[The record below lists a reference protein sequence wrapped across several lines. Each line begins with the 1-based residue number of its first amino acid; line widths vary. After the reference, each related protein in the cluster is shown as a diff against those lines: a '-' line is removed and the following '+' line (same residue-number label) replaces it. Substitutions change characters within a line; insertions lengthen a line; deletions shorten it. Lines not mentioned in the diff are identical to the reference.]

1 MKNSLKFISI
11 GLVMVV
17 LLMSQWAID
26 RPAEAAAVA
35 EDKVEW
41 RDSSDDA
48 VSYYSTGGAT
58 STATFWIKDGAL
70 ETTPA
75 ASTTWTL
82 GSGSTSIADAATLTL
97 GTAAISGTGAATATS
112 TSDKSGG
119 FIAGTSA
126 LSAAPSLTVNS
137 NNVTID
143 QYNLTA
149 GTFSLGDASGT
160 TGSVVADFNYH
171 TIDSY
176 DGATAGQ
183 KIAKVTSTSDSTGT
197 WVAISEVSASGGS
210 TASYTAD
217 FYKGSVVLSRNAGD
231 AETAGRVFVADGDTI
246 TVTYYGCG
254 TSCTDTTDSS
264 TAIASD
270 TAIIDDT
277 DPVITVT
284 SSDAADGTLT
294 NDTTPTLSFTVTDA
308 ASGFTATTPLSHVT
322 TLVNGCKVLTGE
334 NLYGAL
340 SSSELNIT
348 INTGLTNTWA
358 TAVTGTCNGAGGR
371 TAGGFGI
378 DTTSAT
384 TTPTSTSHGKVFSY
398 SITATDKAGNS
409 KTLDGTD
416 ANITVDTVVPDMGD
430 ATAGKGWTTKE
441 VDQKDSVK
449 VEFTETLDQ
458 SSVTT
463 DDFTVDGTAPTSI
476 VFGGSDSTT
485 DTLVYLVMGADLAPN
500 ATPDVRLVGSVT
512 DLAGN
517 ELKDSDSNTNCTTAP
532 CGFADRD
539 SAAADGVNP
548 TISNVAID
556 SNLLAK
562 AGTATM
568 TFDSDE
574 AMKDNGATIA
584 NGCTCVLVS
593 GGGAAGNPTAT
604 KLAVTMP
611 TSVTSGTA
619 AFKQSAY
626 STTGIYGL
634 VVQAVDVKDNEGN
647 LGGVEVANE
656 NVSSQITS
664 NLAATSTTAVI
675 TLKKWPLADH
685 DADGSLSDSIT
696 ASINGGAAVAV
707 TIASGGV
714 NWGTAEAV
722 TLAFT
727 GAAAPVTSSDTV
739 KLTYYYADAAHTV
752 EVDVTGPTVSSKS
765 PDDGSSTE
773 NTSPFISVT
782 WSDDEYAG
790 DTNTTVTISKAE
802 HTDPD
807 GTTTD
812 ISADLSTTDN
822 KSFFYRPA
830 GLAVGEHTVKFS
842 ATDAA
847 GNETKDQSWKF
858 SVTAKAQTSVA
869 LLPGWNLVSLPGTPS
884 DTAINSVI
892 TSTQVDTVVTYD
904 PTVPGGWLT
913 AVRAD
918 GVLSGT
924 LATID
929 AQRGYWVHTANDD
942 PIKVDIPGYTAGS
955 QQLPPAIA
963 LVKGWNLVPVVS
975 IEGAS
980 SMDADIYFTGLSWTR
995 GYGFN
1000 TSTDAFASFIPNTD
1014 NDSEGNIVIGKGYWV
1029 FLTKAG
1035 DLVP

>member
-1 MKNSLKFISI
+1 VKNSLKFISI

-35 EDKVEW
+35 EDAVEW
-41 RDSSDDA
+41 RNSSDAA

-58 STATFWIKDGAL
+58 STATFWLKDGAL

-75 ASTTWTL
+75 ASTTW
-82 GSGSTSIADAATLTL
+82 SSISTSIADAATLTL
-97 GTAAISGTGAATATS
+97 GTGAISGTGAAS
-112 TSDKSGG
+112 TTTLDVAGG
-119 FIAGTSA
+119 FTPGTSA

-137 NNVTID
+137 NVVTID

-171 TIDSY
+171 KIDSY

-197 WVAISEVSASGGS
+197 WVSISEVSASGGS

-217 FYKGSVVLSRNAGD
+217 FYKGSVILSRNAGD
-231 AETAGRVFVADGDTI
+231 AEVAGSVFVADGDTI
-246 TVTYYGCG
+246 TVSYYGCG
-254 TSCTDTTDSS
+254 TSCTDGTDS
-264 TAIASD
+264 TTLIASD

-277 DPVITVT
+277 DPAITIT
-284 SSDAADGTLT
+284 SADATDDSLL
-294 NDTTPTLSFTVTDA
+294 NDTTPTLSFTVTDG
-308 ASGFTATTPLSHVT
+308 ASGFTSTSPTTHLTV
-322 TLVNGCKVLTGE
+322 LVNGCRVNAAELSWGTLAADSLKATI
-334 NLYGAL
+334 AL
-340 SSSELNIT
+340 AFGT
-348 INTGLTNTWA
+348 TWA
-358 TAVTGTCNGAGGR
+358 TAPNATCDGSTRAS
-371 TAGGFGI
+371 GGFGI

-398 SITATDKAGNS
+398 SITATDLAGNDV
-409 KTLDGTD
+409 TLDGTS
-416 ANITVDTVVPDMGD
+416 ANITVDTQVPDMGD
-430 ATAGKGWTTKE
+430 AVAGKGWTTKE
-441 VDQKDSVK
+441 VDQKNGLSVTFD
-449 VEFTETLDQ
+449 ESLDAA
-458 SSVTT
+458 SVTT

-476 VFGGSDSTT
+476 VMGGTGVTT
-485 DTLVYLVMGADLAPN
+485 NKVVYLVMESDLAPN

-517 ELKDSDSNTNCTTAP
+517 ELKDSSSNTNCTTAP
-532 CGFADRD
+532 CGYADRD
-539 SAAADGVNP
+539 SEAADEVNP
-548 TISNVAID
+548 TISNVVVD

-562 AGTATM
+562 SGTATL

-584 NGCTCVLVS
+584 AGCTCVLVS

-619 AFKQSAY
+619 AFKQTAY

-634 VVQAVDVKDNEGN
+634 VIQAVDVKDNEGN

-656 NVSSQITS
+656 NVSSQFTVS
-664 NLAATSTTAVI
+664 STGTSTYTAI
-675 TLKKWPLADH
+675 KLSKWPLADH

-696 ASINGGAAVAV
+696 ASINGGSAVAV
-707 TIASGGV
+707 TINASNGV
-714 NWGTAEAV
+714 NWGTAETVNIAI
-722 TLAFT
+722 T
-727 GAAAPVTSSDTV
+727 GAAAAITSSDTV

-752 EVDVTGPTVSSKS
+752 EVDVTGPTVASKS
-765 PDDGSSTE
+765 PSDGSSTE
-773 NTSPFISVT
+773 NTTPFVSVT

-822 KSFFYRPA
+822 KSFFFRPS
-830 GLAVGEHTVKFS
+830 GLAVGEHTFKFS

-847 GNETKDQSWKF
+847 GNETADQSWKF

-869 LLPGWNLVSLPGTPS
+869 LLPGWNLVSLPGTPA

-904 PTVPGGWLT
+904 PSVPGGWLT

-963 LVKGWNLVPVVS
+963 LVKGWNLVPAVTIS
-975 IEGAS
+975 GAA
-980 SMDADIYFTGLSWTR
+980 SMDADLYFTGLSWTR

-1000 TSTDAFASFIPNTD
+1000 TSSDSFVSFISDTTD
-1014 NDSEGNIVIGKGYWV
+1014 DAEGNIAVGKGYWI

>member
-1 MKNSLKFISI
+1 
-11 GLVMVV
+11 MVV
-17 LLMSQWAID
+17 LLMSQWALD

-41 RDSSDDA
+41 RDSSDVV

-58 STATFWIKDGAL
+58 STATFYIKDGAL

-75 ASTTWTL
+75 ASTTW
-82 GSGSTSIADAATLTL
+82 SSISATIVDAATLTL
-97 GTAAISGTGAATATS
+97 GTGAISGGGAATVTTLDVA
-112 TSDKSGG
+112 GG
-119 FIAGTSA
+119 FIVGTSA

-137 NNVTID
+137 NVVTLD
-143 QYNLTA
+143 QYNLSA

-171 TIDSY
+171 KIDSY
-176 DGATAGQ
+176 DGATSGQ

-197 WVAISEVSASGGS
+197 WVAISEVATSGSA

-217 FYKGSVVLSRNAGD
+217 FYKGSVILSRNAGD
-231 AETAGRVFVADGDTI
+231 SETAGRVFVADGDTV

-264 TAIASD
+264 TAIASA
-270 TAIIDDT
+270 TTLIDDT
-277 DPVITVT
+277 DPTITIT

-294 NDTTPTLSFTVTDA
+294 KDTTPTLSFTVTDG
-308 ASGFTATTPLSHVT
+308 ASGFVATAPLTYVT
-322 TLVNGCKVLTGE
+322 TLVNGCKVLGSTE
-334 NLYGAL
+334 VLYGGL

-358 TAVTGTCNGAGGR
+358 TAAVGTCNGAGGR
-371 TAGGFGI
+371 TGGGFGI
-378 DTTSAT
+378 DTTSST
-384 TTPTSTSHGKVFSY
+384 TTPTTTSHGKVFSY

-409 KTLDGTD
+409 KTLDGTS
-416 ANITVDTVVPDMGD
+416 ANITVDTVVPNMGD

-441 VDQKDSVK
+441 VSQKDSVK
-449 VEFTETLDQ
+449 VAFDETLAQ
-458 SSVTT
+458 STVST
-463 DDFTVDGTAPTSI
+463 DDFTVDGVAPTSI
-476 VFGGSDSTT
+476 VFGGTGVTT
-485 DTLVYLVMGADLAPN
+485 DTVVYLVMASDLAPN

-517 ELKDSDSNTNCTTAP
+517 ELKDSTTNANCTTPP
-532 CGFADRD
+532 CGYADRD

-548 TISNVAID
+548 TVSNVAVD
-556 SNLLAK
+556 ANLLAAK
-562 AGTATM
+562 GTATL
-568 TFDSDE
+568 TFNSDE
-574 AMKDNGATIA
+574 AMKDNGETIA

-604 KLAVTMP
+604 KLSVTMP
-611 TSVTSGTA
+611 TSVTAGTA
-619 AFKQSAY
+619 AFKQASY

-634 VVQAVDVKDNEGN
+634 VVQAIDVKDNEGN
-647 LGGVEVANE
+647 AGGVLVANE
-656 NVSSQITS
+656 NVSSQITA
-664 NLAATSTTAVI
+664 NLASTSTTQII

-685 DADGSLSDSIT
+685 DADGDLSDSIT

-707 TIASGGV
+707 TIASLGV

-722 TLAFT
+722 TLSFS
-727 GAAAPVTSSDTV
+727 GAATTVLAADTV
-739 KLTYYYADAAHTV
+739 KLSYYYADAAHTV
-752 EVDVTGPTVSSKS
+752 EVDVSGPTVSSKS
-765 PDDGSSTE
+765 PSDGSSTE
-773 NTSPFISVT
+773 NTRPFIKVT
-782 WSDDEYAG
+782 WDDDEYAG
-790 DTNTTVTISKAE
+790 DTKTEVTITKAE
-802 HTDPD
+802 ITDPD
-807 GTTTD
+807 GVTTD
-812 ISADLSTTDN
+812 ISADLGSTDN

-830 GLAVGEHTVKFS
+830 ELAIGEHTVKFS

-847 GNETKDQSWKF
+847 GNATNDQSWKF
-858 SVTAKAQTSVA
+858 SVTAKSKTSVT
-869 LLPGWNLVSLPGTPS
+869 LLPGWNLISLPGTPA

-924 LATID
+924 LATLD
-929 AQRGYWVHTANDD
+929 AQRGYWVQTSNDD
-942 PIKVDIPGYTAGS
+942 PIKVDIPGYSAGS

-963 LVKGWNLVPVVS
+963 LVKGWNLVPAVS

-1000 TSTDAFASFIPNTD
+1000 TSTDSFASFIPDTD
-1014 NDSEGNIVIGKGYWV
+1014 DDAEGNIVVGKGYWV

>member
-1 MKNSLKFISI
+1 VKNSLKFISI

-41 RDSSDDA
+41 RDSSDAA

-58 STATFWIKDGAL
+58 STATFYIKDGAL

-75 ASTTWTL
+75 ASETWSSIT
-82 GSGSTSIADAATLTL
+82 TSIADAATLTL
-97 GTAAISGTGAATATS
+97 GTGAISGGGAATAVTVDVS
-112 TSDKSGG
+112 AA
-119 FIAGTSA
+119 FIPGTSA

-137 NNVTID
+137 NVVTLD

-197 WVAISEVSASGGS
+197 WVAISEVATSGSA

-231 AETAGRVFVADGDTI
+231 AETAGSVFVADGDTV

-264 TAIASD
+264 TSIATA

-277 DPVITVT
+277 DPTITVT

-294 NDTTPTLSFTVTDA
+294 KDTTPTLSFTVTDG
-308 ASGFTATTPLSHVT
+308 ASGFVATAPLTYVT
-322 TLVNGCKVLTGE
+322 TLVNGCKVLATE

-348 INTGLTNTWA
+348 INTGLSSTWA
-358 TAVTGTCNGAGGR
+358 TANVGTCNGAGGR

-378 DTTSAT
+378 NTTNAT
-384 TTPTSTSHGKVFSY
+384 TTPTSTSHGNVFSY

-409 KTLDGTD
+409 VTLDGTD
-416 ANITVDTVVPDMGD
+416 ANITVDTVVPNMGD

-441 VDQKDSVK
+441 VSQKNSVK
-449 VEFTETLDQ
+449 VEFDESLAQ
-458 SSVTT
+458 SSVST

-476 VFGGSDSTT
+476 VFGGTT
-485 DTLVYLVMGADLAPN
+485 ATIDKVIYLVMESDLAPN

-532 CGFADRD
+532 CGYADRD
-539 SAAADGVNP
+539 SEAADGVNP
-548 TISNVAID
+548 TVSGVAVD
-556 SNLLAK
+556 SNLLAAK
-562 AGTATM
+562 GTATL

-574 AMKDNGATIA
+574 AMKDNGAAISA
-584 NGCTCVLVS
+584 GCTCVLVS
-593 GGGAAGNPTAT
+593 GGGAAGNPVST
-604 KLAVTMP
+604 KLTVTMP
-611 TSVTSGTA
+611 TSVTAGTA
-619 AFKQSAY
+619 AFKQASY
-626 STTGIYGL
+626 STTGIYAL
-634 VVQAVDVKDNEGN
+634 IVQAVDVKDNEGN
-647 LGGVEVANE
+647 AGGVQVENE
-656 NVSSQITS
+656 NVSSQITA
-664 NLAATSTTAVI
+664 NLANVSATAVI
-675 TLKKWPLADH
+675 KLKKWPLADH
-685 DADGSLSDSIT
+685 DGDGSLSDSIT
-696 ASINGGAAVAV
+696 ASINGGDAIAV
-707 TIASGGV
+707 TIATGGV
-714 NWGTAEAV
+714 NWGTAETV

-727 GAAAPVTSSDTV
+727 GAATAVLAADTV
-739 KLTYYYADAAHTV
+739 KLSYYYADATHTV
-752 EVDVTGPTVSSKS
+752 EVDVTAPTVTSKS

-773 NTSPFISVT
+773 NTTPFISVT

-790 DTNTTVTISKAE
+790 DTNTTVTITKAE
-802 HTDPD
+802 ITDPD
-807 GTTTD
+807 GTTVD
-812 ISADLSTTDN
+812 ISGSLSSTDN

-830 GLAVGEHTVKFS
+830 GLAIGEHTVKFS
-842 ATDAA
+842 AEDAA
-847 GNETKDQSWKF
+847 GNEKKDQSWKF
-858 SVTAKAQTSVA
+858 SVTEKAQTSVA

-904 PTVPGGWLT
+904 PAVPGGWLT

-924 LATID
+924 LATVD

-963 LVKGWNLVPVVS
+963 LVKGWNLVPAVS
-975 IEGAS
+975 IEGAA

-995 GYGFN
+995 GYGFS
-1000 TSTDAFASFIPNTD
+1000 TSGDSFASFIPDTD
-1014 NDSEGNIVIGKGYWV
+1014 NDAEANIVIGKGYWV

>member
-17 LLMSQWAID
+17 LLMSQWAIE

-41 RDSSDDA
+41 RDSSDAD

-75 ASTTWTL
+75 ASTTWSSIT
-82 GSGSTSIADAATLTL
+82 TSIADAATLTL
-97 GTAAISGTGAATATS
+97 GTGAISGTGAASTS
-112 TSDKSGG
+112 TSDSSAG
-119 FIAGTSA
+119 FVAGTSA

-137 NNVTID
+137 NVVTID
-143 QYNLTA
+143 QYNLSA

-171 TIDSY
+171 KIDSY
-176 DGATAGQ
+176 NGTTAGQ
-183 KIAKVTSTSDSTGT
+183 KIAKVTSTSDSEGT

-217 FYKGSVVLSRNAGD
+217 FYKGTVVLSRNAGD
-231 AETAGRVFVADGDTI
+231 TQTAGSVFVADGDTI
-246 TVTYYGCG
+246 TVSYYGCG
-254 TSCTDTTDSS
+254 TSCTDSTDS
-264 TAIASD
+264 TTLIASD

-277 DPVITVT
+277 DPSISVT
-284 SSDAADGTLT
+284 SDDAADGSLL
-294 NDTTPTLSFTVTDA
+294 NDTTPTLSFTVTDG
-308 ASGFTATTPLSHVT
+308 ASGFTSTSPTSHLTV
-322 TLVNGCKVLTGE
+322 LVNGCRVNAAELSWGTLSGDSLTATV
-334 NLYGAL
+334 AL
-340 SSSELNIT
+340 AFGT
-348 INTGLTNTWA
+348 TWA
-358 TAVTGTCNGAGGR
+358 TAPNATCNGSTRAS
-371 TAGGFGI
+371 GGFGI
-378 DTTSAT
+378 DTISAT

-416 ANITVDTVVPDMGD
+416 ANITVDTVVPNMGD

-449 VEFTETLDQ
+449 VEFDESLDQ
-458 SSVTT
+458 ASVTT

-476 VFGGSDSTT
+476 VFGGADATT
-485 DTLVYLVMGADLAPN
+485 DKVVYLVMGTDLAPN
-500 ATPDVRLVGSVT
+500 ATPDVRLVGTVK

-517 ELKDSDSNTNCTTAP
+517 ELKDSSSNTNCTTAP
-532 CGFADRD
+532 CGYADRD

-562 AGTATM
+562 AGTATL

-574 AMKDNGATIA
+574 AMKDNGETIA

-593 GGGAAGNPTAT
+593 GGGSAGNATAS

-619 AFKQSAY
+619 AFKQTAF

-739 KLTYYYADAAHTV
+739 KLSYYYADAAHTV

-765 PDDGSSTE
+765 PSDGSSTE
-773 NTSPFISVT
+773 NTTPFISVT
-782 WSDDEYAG
+782 WNDDEYAG

-802 HTDPD
+802 ITDPD

-842 ATDAA
+842 AKDAA

-858 SVTAKAQTSVA
+858 SVTAKAQTSVS
-869 LLPGWNLVSLPGTPS
+869 LLPGWNLVSLPGTPA

-918 GVLSGT
+918 GALSGT

-963 LVKGWNLVPVVS
+963 LVKGWNLVPAVS
-975 IEGAS
+975 IEGAAN
-980 SMDADIYFTGLSWTR
+980 MDADIYFTGLSWTR

-1014 NDSEGNIVIGKGYWV
+1014 NDSEENIVIGKGYWV